1 MKSMAGRVT
10 HIEFL
15 VEEQSMEKALE
26 HLLPK
31 ILPDGITFKIHP
43 HQGKRDLLKKLPGK
57 LRGYVRWIRDETRIC
72 VLVDRDSDDC
82 HELKARL
89 NKFALEARIEV
100 LNRIAIEELEAWF
113 FGDVPALV
121 KAYRGVSPTLDGK
134 AKFRDPD
141 AIRGGTWEAL
151 ERVLQRA
158 GYFKAGLAKIKA
170 ADDIARHMDPSRNR
184 LHSFKVF
191 ISGLESLLGTLN

>member
-1 MKSMAGRVT
+1 MAGRVT

-15 VEEQSMEKALE
+15 VEEQSTEKALE

-31 ILPDGITFKIHP
+31 MLPDGITFKIHP

-57 LRGYVRWIRDETRIC
+57 LKGYARWIKDETRIC

-82 HELKARL
+82 YKLKADL
-89 NKFALEARIEV
+89 NGFARAARIEA

-121 KAYRGVSPTLDGK
+121 KAYPGISPTLDKK

-158 GYFKAGLAKIKA
+158 GYFRAGLAKIKA
-170 ADDIARHMDPSRNR
+170 ADNIARHMDPRRNR
-184 LHSFKVF
+184 SHSFKVF
-191 ISGLESLLGTLN
+191 ISGLESLFGTPN